1 MGETVMIKVLG
12 LLGSARKGGN
22 SDVLLENVI
31 GGIRSGDSDVEVET
45 IRLSSLNIKP
55 CLNCGGCDSEGIC
68 VQKDDMQDLYDKL
81 LTYDIILLS
90 SPIYFMGVSAWAK
103 AIIDRCQALWVRKY
117 QLKLLPKKS
126 RAERKG
132 VFLSVSGM
140 KKPTVFD
147 GAKLTVQ
154 SFFAT
159 IHVTYLGNLL
169 YSNIDAKGDLAKH
182 PTAINEAKALG
193 GQLIKE
199 FNNPDF
205 KLDDSSS
212 EPHAEHD
219 RK

>member
-1 MGETVMIKVLG
+1 MEK
-12 LLGSARKGGN
+12 
-22 SDVLLENVI
+22 
-31 GGIRSGDSDVEVET
+31 
-45 IRLSSLNIKP
+45 
-55 CLNCGGCDSEGIC
+55 
-68 VQKDDMQDLYDKL
+68 LYDKL

-103 AIIDRCQALWVRKY
+103 SMMDRCQALWVKKY
-117 QLKLLPKKS
+117 QLKKLPKRS

-169 YSNIDAKGDLAKH
+169 YSDIDAKGDIAKH
-182 PTAINEAKALG
+182 PTALDDAQSLG
-193 GQLIKE
+193 KLLIKE
-199 FNNPDF
+199 FHNPDF
-205 KLDDSSS
+205 KLSDSTAESQR
-212 EPHAEHD
+212 EHD